1 MCVCAYTCTYMLRC
15 ALSSHSDI
23 DDCQLS
29 PCHTDATCL
38 DHVNNFTCV
47 CQPGFTGQ
55 LCDQGKFGGVIM
67 VWFMYLLHE
76 PQPAET

>member
-1 MCVCAYTCTYMLRC
+1 MCFVFSL
-15 ALSSHSDI
+15 SDI
-23 DDCQLS
+23 DDCQGS

-55 LCDQGKFGGVIM
+55 LCDQGKSEVRMANHVLVVVTIT
-67 VWFMYLLHE
+67 L
-76 PQPAET
+76 